1 MKSVLIVNTLYPPS
15 QVGGAEK
22 SVSLLAEAMV
32 RAGNRVVCVCLH
44 GGNSELKEAVNGV
57 DVIRLPLD
65 NIYWPY
71 EAQKKPS
78 QIKRLL
84 WHVFDMWNFK
94 AAKRVGKI
102 LDDVQPDVIHTNNLT
117 GFSVSIWHEAK
128 RRGIPIVH
136 TLRDYSLACSRA
148 ALFRNNKICE
158 QRCFDCSVLT
168 QIRKNASRD
177 VDQVASNSGYVIAA
191 HERHGYFPH
200 VPSKVIYNIAD
211 LKARPTAANTP
222 TDQHVFGF
230 IGRIEEEKG
239 IEVVLEATQRLKTGR
254 WRLVIAGRGL
264 TEYVEGL
271 KARYSDPRIDWAGFM
286 SPEMFYSSI
295 DTALIASVWP
305 EPLPRTL
312 IESFAYGR
320 SAICARS
327 GGIPEIA
334 ARGPQVA
341 EYDPHDIE
349 RLASLMDEAVMNA
362 PLWKAARAADPAF
375 FAAFSEQEVV
385 REYSSLYS
393 SAAERSDQET
403 AR

>member
-1 MKSVLIVNTLYPPS
+1 MQSILIVNTLYPPS

-44 GGNSELKEAVNGV
+44 GSRDQVEETINGV
-57 DVIRLPLD
+57 TVIRLPLD

-94 AAKRVGKI
+94 AGSRLGKI
-102 LDDVQPDVIHTNNLT
+102 MDSVKPDVIHTNNLT
-117 GFSVSIWHEAK
+117 GFSVSVWHEAK

-148 ALFRNNKICE
+148 ALFRNNKLCE
-158 QRCFDCSVLT
+158 QRCFDCTVLT
-168 QIRKNASRD
+168 QIRKKSSGR
-177 VDQVASNSGYVIAA
+177 VDHVASNSGYVIAA
-191 HERHGYFPH
+191 HERHGYFPNIH
-200 VPSKVIYNIAD
+200 GSVIYNIAD
-211 LKARPTAANTP
+211 LRAQPTAARTP
-222 TDQHVFGF
+222 SDVLVFGF

-239 IEVVLEATQRLKTGR
+239 IEVVLQATTRLKSTA
-254 WRLVIAGRGL
+254 WRLVIAGKGL
-264 TEYVEGL
+264 QEYVAGL
-271 KARYSDPRIDWAGFM
+271 KSQYPDPRIEWAGFM
-286 SPEMFYSSI
+286 SPENFYTSVDTSI
-295 DTALIASVWP
+295 IASVWP

-320 SAICARS
+320 SALCARS

-341 EYDPHDIE
+341 EYDAHDVDT
-349 RLASLMDEAVMNA
+349 LAGLMDQAVETMA
-362 PLWKAARAADPAF
+362 LWKMARAADPEF
-375 FAAFSEQEVV
+375 FASFSEKEVV
-385 REYSSLYS
+385 RRYSDLYDQA
-393 SAAERSDQET
+393 SAKAKVG
-403 AR
+403 